1 MCNFCRGSH
10 VIRDVDGPLAFFVTC
25 PICGPKKAEVLE
37 AERQVHL
44 ERLAAARKRFRE
56 LKENGCSKKTG

>member
-1 MCNFCRGSH
+1 MCNFCRGTH
-10 VIRDVDGPLAFFVTC
+10 VIKDVDGPLAFFVTC

-44 ERLAAARKRFRE
+44 ERLAAARKRFR
-56 LKENGCSKKTG
+56 